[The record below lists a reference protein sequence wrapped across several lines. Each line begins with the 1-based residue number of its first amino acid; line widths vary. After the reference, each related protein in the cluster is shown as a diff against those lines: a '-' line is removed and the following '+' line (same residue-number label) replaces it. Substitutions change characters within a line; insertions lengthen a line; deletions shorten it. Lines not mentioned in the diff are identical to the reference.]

1 MPAKQLPNGVTTITP
16 PAVSVMSKVC
26 QVARTDTSQF
36 EAFALP
42 AGAVVLGAYVVGTTA
57 SNAATTA
64 VVRLGTSGTPTA
76 VINNFDVKTNA
87 GYFPANAAVGALMG
101 TQLTADTKL
110 LAQYAETGTASTA
123 GGPWLLKV
131 EYYLPQS
138 GNTY

>member
-1 MPAKQLPNGVTTITP
+1 MPAKQLPNGVTTLTP

-87 GYFPANAAVGALMG
+87 GYFPASAAVGALMG

-138 GNTY
+138 GNSY